1 MAKHVIIEVVT
12 FTPSTKTLVV
22 TGKNIRQQQLLLITN
37 TTTGTVIYNFSDPS
51 LGATS
56 YTLSVNSA
64 TGQETTT
71 IVLAYNTATMNAT
84 DKIAIMV
91 EESYQEIVPAE
102 TYMDPVSKQRVSTPQ
117 SLIDTDF
124 EYGTQPT
131 KWESINL
138 LNQRP
143 SAFYD
148 VTAPLPIT
156 NITASGRVVT
166 VATTTPPAVGTPV
179 FVQGTLDVANADG
192 WWIVDTVS
200 AGTNFTYNTT
210 NAPAASLYDQYKSY
224 VWAGSFFSNSAI
236 PAGTTAFTYS
246 GTTITGTTTFAH
258 GLRVGDGI
266 YVTGTSGATN
276 NPNGSWVVATT
287 PTSNTF
293 TFIAINNPT
302 TGTIASVLN
311 TSLYPR
317 ALGYVQQRAFDG
329 GVQFSN
335 LSPNHGYK
343 VIRQTRRYFR
353 YQSGKAI
360 QFSTGTMLKPA
371 LNVDNITSSG
381 TTVTVTCKFPHGLS
395 TGTGIYV
402 AGANETAYNG
412 TGVVGGTTYVVTAVT
427 SPLIFTYTASATPS
441 ASPAT
446 GFPITVAPNSW
457 YGSSNR
463 VGLFDDQNG
472 MFFEFDGQTLYAVK
486 RNSTQ
491 QISGVIAT
499 TLGSNSVVGTSTKFS
514 SQLKPQDMVVI
525 RGQSYQV
532 QTITSDTQMYI
543 YPEYRGPSITATQC
557 SKTIDTRVAQA
568 NWNIDPCNGTGA
580 SNYTLDL
587 TKMQMFY
594 IDYSWY
600 GAGAVRYGFKNNRG
614 EVIYCHRS
622 PNNNINTEAYMR
634 SGNLPSRYESNT
646 IPPRTYLTATLA
658 SGATAS
664 ISVADTSLFP
674 SAGNVVLTQAADTGA
689 AIEIIGYT
697 GKTATT
703 FTTLT
708 RNVTGGTASA
718 TAFTYSATAPIN
730 VESYSPTQAST
741 ISHWGSSVIMDGRF
755 DDDKSFVFNQGMN
768 TALVNIPA
776 NQRVSLMSLRLA
788 PAVDNGLIGL
798 LGVREILNRMQL
810 TMRGVDVVT
819 TGSPFKIELILNGR
833 NTGGQFQSVGGSSLS
848 QIAFHVLSFG
858 ITSVVTDGSGNLTVT
873 AMPASTGVY
882 SVGQPVTISGTL
894 SAGTINGT
902 ANYST
907 PVTFYVGKV
916 VNSTTIQLSTTLANA
931 LAATPVVVATTAGT
945 ATTGGVFTVNT
956 STTYAGESIYA
967 FFASSGGVTSQDLNQ
982 VRDLGTSILS
992 GGTTLG
998 VPQTAANLYPDGP
1011 DVVTVVATNIGTA
1024 TNTIAARISWTEAQA

>member
-51 LGATS
+51 LGGVVTNAVSAT
-56 YTLSVNSA
+56 

-71 IVLAYNTATMNAT
+71 IVLAYNTAAMTST

-91 EESYQEIVPAE
+91 EESYQEVIPAE
-102 TYMDPVSKQRVSTPQ
+102 TYMDPVQKQRVSTPQ

-131 KWESINL
+131 KWES
-138 LNQRP
+138 LNTLNNRP

-148 VTAPLPIT
+148 ATSPLTIT

-166 VATTTPPAVGTPV
+166 VTTATPPMVGTPI

-200 AGTNFTYNTT
+200 ANTSFTYNTT

-224 VWAGSFFSNSAI
+224 VWAGAFFTGAAI

-246 GTTITGTTTFAH
+246 GTTITATTTNAH

-266 YVTGTSGATN
+266 YVNGTTGASN

-293 TFIAINNPT
+293 TFVVINNPT
-302 TGTIASVLN
+302 SGTITSVLN
-311 TSLYPR
+311 ASLYPR

-329 GVQFSN
+329 GVQFSDV
-335 LSPNHGYK
+335 SPSHGYK

-360 QFSTGTMLKPA
+360 QFSTGSMLKPA
-371 LNVDNITSSG
+371 LGVDNITSSG
-381 TTVTVTCKFPHGLS
+381 ATVTVTCKYPHGL
-395 TGTGIYV
+395 GVGAGIV
-402 AGANETAYNG
+402 VSGANETAYNG
-412 TGVVGGTTYVVTAVT
+412 TGLAGAATYAVTAVS
-427 SPLIFTYTASATPS
+427 SPLVFTYTASATPS

-446 GFPITVAPNSW
+446 GFPISVFPNSW

-472 MFFEFDGQTLYAVK
+472 MFFEWDGQTLWAVK

-491 QISGVIAT
+491 QLSGLIAVT
-499 TLGSNSVVGTSTKFS
+499 QGSNSITGTSTKFS
-514 SQLKPQDMVVI
+514 SQLKPNDQVVI
-525 RGQSYQV
+525 RGMAYIV
-532 QTITSDTQMYI
+532 QAITSDTAMFI
-543 YPEYRGPSITATQC
+543 YPEYRGVTITATQC
-557 SKTIDTRVAQA
+557 SKTVDTRVAQA

-580 SNYTLDL
+580 SNYTVDL

-634 SGNLPSRYESNT
+634 SGNLPSRYETNT
-646 IPPRTYLTATLA
+646 LPQRTYLTATLT
-658 SGATAS
+658 SGVTAS
-664 ISVADTSLFP
+664 MTVNDTTAFP
-674 SAGNVVLTQAADTGA
+674 TSGTVVLTQAANTGA
-689 AIEIIGYT
+689 VIEYVTYT

-703 FTTLT
+703 LTTLT
-708 RNVTGGTASA
+708 RNVAGGNASA
-718 TAFTYSATAPIN
+718 TTFTYSATAPIL
-730 VESYSPTQAST
+730 VELYSPQTAST

-755 DDDKSFVFNQGMN
+755 DDDKSFVFDAGMT
-768 TALVNIPA
+768 TAISNIPA
-776 NQRVSLMSLRLA
+776 NARAALLSIRLA
-788 PAVDNGLIGL
+788 PAVDNGITGL
-798 LGVREILNRMQL
+798 LGVREVINRMQL
-810 TMRGVDVVT
+810 TLSSLGVIT
-819 TGSPFKIELILNGR
+819 TGSNFRLELVLNGR
-833 NTGGQFQSVGGSSLS
+833 VTGGTFQPVGGSSLS
-848 QIAFHVLSFG
+848 QIAYHSLT
-858 ITSVVTDGSGNLTVT
+858 TSLASVAIADTVGTLTVPSGN
-873 AMPASTGVY
+873 Y
-882 SVGQPVTISGTL
+882 SIGQPITISGTF
-894 SAGTINGT
+894 SAGSITG
-902 ANYST
+902 
-907 PVTFYVGKV
+907 YVNPTTYFIGKV
-916 VNSTTIQLSTTLANA
+916 NSATSVQICSTLANA
-931 LAATPVVVATTAGT
+931 LNSVPTFVTSTAGT
-945 ATTGGVFTVNT
+945 ITPGATVTANT
-956 STTYAGESIYA
+956 STVYGGETIYG
-967 FFASSGGVTSQDLNQ
+967 FFAAANNVTTQDLAK

-992 GGTTLG
+992 GGTSLI
-998 VPQTAANLYPDGP
+998 VPNSVNNIYPDGP
-1011 DVVTVVATNIGTA
+1011 DVVTLVATNIGSA
-1024 TNTIAARISWTEAQA
+1024 TNTINARLAWTEAQA